1 MVNIMIYYNLDFIM
15 YILLAIFI
23 YMIIFNVY
31 IILVVKRFRNHSY
44 FKATNIPSVYSNLV
58 LALNYIVLGIL
69 VFFLL
74 KDYVFNHNFVL
85 TDFYNMW
92 GMVSIIIYV
101 NLFSMI
107 VYAYQK
113 TVYISLSN
121 NELEKSHIFWDKK
134 VTLFQHTNLKVWINN
149 YKVCSGKTKIVFD
162 RLKYDDSIEV
172 VIKEIENTAGSRFFK

>member
-1 MVNIMIYYNLDFIM
+1 MVYYNLDFIM

-23 YMIIFNVY
+23 YMITFNVY

-44 FKATNIPSVYSNLV
+44 FKATNMPSVYSNLV
-58 LALNYIVLGIL
+58 LALNYIVSGVLI
-69 VFFLL
+69 FFLL

-85 TDFYNMW
+85 TDFYDMW
-92 GMVSIIIYV
+92 GMTSIIIYV

-107 VYAYQK
+107 AYAYQK
-113 TVYISLSN
+113 TVYINLGDN
-121 NELEKSHIFWDKK
+121 VLEKSHIFWDKK
-134 VTLFQHTNLKVWINN
+134 VPLFQHTNLKVWINN

-172 VIKEIENTAGSRFFK
+172 VRKEIEDITGSRFFK